1 MGLHYRLFRPDDLPA
16 IRRLWLEATNW
27 GALPEAQWQRYV
39 VDAPLD
45 GAMFVVAADDAGD
58 IVGQFV
64 FLPSLVSLGGRIVRA
79 CRPGA
84 PIVSRRAPQPALPNP
99 MRHPAAAMYLTAVR
113 ELRAAGVGLL
123 YMVPDPRWVRFLKM
137 FPGMHAGFFPLW
149 CRPLPLPGPLP
160 LPAGYTAAPLAAFD
174 TRVDRLWE
182 RASRLH
188 DNMVVRNARVLAWK
202 VGHGDYDV
210 LGIER
215 GGELV
220 GVVASRR
227 KGDRQW
233 LVCDLLA
240 ADLDDALR
248 ATLAAV
254 TNLAHERA
262 CAAPADHPLIK
273 VSLLVTPRMEPV
285 VRELGYERNEY
296 RFPLAL
302 QVLDPTISAAEVE
315 LARWYLSAND

>member
-16 IRRLWLEATNW
+16 IRRLWLEDTTW
-27 GALPEAQWQRYV
+27 GALTEAMWDRYV
-39 VDAPLD
+39 VNAPLD
-45 GAMFVVAADDAGD
+45 GAVFVVATDDAGD
-58 IVGQFV
+58 IVGEFA
-64 FLPSLVSLGGRIVRA
+64 FMPSQVSLGGRIVRA
-79 CRPGA
+79 CRPAA
-84 PIVSRRAPQPALPNP
+84 PIVSRRAPQPTLPNP
-99 MRHPAAAMYLTAVR
+99 LHHPAAAMYLTAVK

-149 CRPLPLPGPLP
+149 YRPLPLPAALP
-160 LPAGYTAAPLAAFD
+160 LPAGYVAAPLAAFD
-174 TRVDRLWE
+174 ARVDRLWE
-182 RASRLH
+182 QAGRLH
-188 DNMVVRNARVLAWK
+188 DNLVVRNAEALAWK

-210 LGIER
+210 LGVER
-215 GGELV
+215 DGELV
-220 GVVASRR
+220 GLVASRR

-233 LVCDLLA
+233 LVCDILA
-240 ADLDDALR
+240 ADLGDALR

-262 CAAPADHPLIK
+262 RTAPADQPLIK

-285 VRELGYERNEY
+285 VRELGYERHEY

-302 QVLDPTISAAEVE
+302 QVLDPTISAAELD
-315 LARWYLSAND
+315 LARWYVSAND